1 MQLRNDGRLS
11 NTELAKRVGLT
22 PAPCLRRVKR
32 LEKDGVIRGYHA
44 AIDPKAAGRD
54 FEVIVEV
61 EITMMDVQ
69 TVEQFEAAVTAFD
82 EVVEARRLFGRPD
95 YYLRV
100 LVADHTEYE
109 NFSMSKLTR
118 LPAISRIV
126 SHQTMRLLKE

>member
-1 MQLRNDGRLS
+1 MS
-11 NTELAKRVGLT
+11 NAEVAKRVGLT

-32 LEKDGVIRGYHA
+32 LEREGVIRGYHA
-44 AIDPKAAGRD
+44 SIDPKAAGRD

-61 EITMMDVQ
+61 DITMTDLQ
-69 TVEQFEAAVTAFD
+69 TVEEFEAAVTGFD

-109 NFSMSKLTR
+109 IYVMNKLTR